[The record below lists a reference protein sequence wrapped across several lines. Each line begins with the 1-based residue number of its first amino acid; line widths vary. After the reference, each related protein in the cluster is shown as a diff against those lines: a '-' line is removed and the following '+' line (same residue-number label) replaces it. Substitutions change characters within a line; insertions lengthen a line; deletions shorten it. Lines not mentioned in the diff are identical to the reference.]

1 MVFKREGEV
10 TLADALKAKDF
21 PYNVEAALTGKE
33 SGGEQLP

>member
-33 SGGEQLP
+33 SGGE